1 MAAAAALQGE
11 RVMRRAT
18 FAPLRALLAG
28 AALALLA
35 LEGCSKH
42 AATGGAEGGT
52 PSSGPPPGSTLA
64 IAGQMFTGDSPD
76 AIRAYLRTVK
86 EIKPTKFEV
95 QWNPATVAV
104 SKDEAIRSLRSIS
117 QDGSTFRLASSEPV
131 VAKLKPGS
139 ILWIW
144 DIAVRKVERLE
155 IEDDVTVLYTS
166 SVPLTEAMPN
176 AQIEFEGPV
185 SLPDYYIAH
194 RSRPAPATAP
204 PVARFPGRW
213 QFIPVALDAD
223 PPASPSDQNPDN
235 SAPGNDSSDSE
246 DTQEAGTPA
255 GDGYTSKIMGFDYSL
270 GYRTRPDGLTL
281 TLEAKKGEEG
291 GESSGTESEGADK
304 IKEKYKELTAEAK
317 TAEQEAQKAQKEID
331 SLQADLK
338 QLDATY
344 QQNVEQAKADAAARG
359 NPNYQGPKP
368 PPVPTNSNGSPLT
381 LQGQIDQLTS
391 YYNKQKSTEISKIH
405 ADLKVRM
412 EAQKRQMDA
421 DAERKR
427 LADLGGVAKKFFE
440 IASDNL
446 DVRFRAK
453 TDLDN
458 FAMNGV
464 LAIKSGKLADA
475 AAQFKKVNGRIAVS
489 FIGRFGKPGNGA
501 VKVPVVN
508 IPIAFNIPFPIG
520 GLPFVIQVGSD
531 FLVNVF
537 LAGKNS
543 SMKFDGTYAFSG
555 SEGIRT
561 VNGATSENGSMTG
574 GEPQIQDSA
583 GMSPGV
589 SGLVL
594 GVQVPRL
601 GFGFG
606 VLGMSSVAYFDVVNV
621 LTMTNSAAVA
631 IGMLTPPCRR
641 VSLSSVGHVGVSTN
655 IVPWPIPYV
664 ADKINTALST
674 KPKEVFKHEKV
685 MLDPPI
691 KACEI

>member
-1 MAAAAALQGE
+1 
-11 RVMRRAT
+11 MRKAT
-18 FAPLRALLAG
+18 PAPLS
-28 AALALLA
+28 ALALGGVLTLLA
-35 LEGCSKH
+35 IAGCSKRS
-42 AATGGAEGGT
+42 ATGAPEAGLPAAER
-52 PSSGPPPGSTLA
+52 PPGSSLA
-64 IAGQMFTGDSPD
+64 IAGQLFRGDDPA
-76 AIRAYLRTVK
+76 AIRAYLQTVK

-95 QWNPATVAV
+95 EWNPATVPV
-104 SKDEAIRSLRSIS
+104 SREEAIRSLRSIS
-117 QDGSTFRLASSEPV
+117 RDGSTFRLLSSEPV

-144 DIAVRKVERLE
+144 DIAVRKVERVE
-155 IEDDVTVLYTS
+155 TEDDVTVVYTA

-176 AQIEFEGPV
+176 AQIEFDAPGQPGRLLHWPSHV
-185 SLPDYYIAH
+185 PSPGGCAADDASTSALAIRAGG
-194 RSRPAPATAP
+194 SQCRPA
-204 PVARFPGRW
+204 GRRTTG
-213 QFIPVALDAD
+213 D
-223 PPASPSDQNPDN
+223 
-235 SAPGNDSSDSE
+235 SAPNTDKE
-246 DTQEAGTPA
+246 DIEEAGTPA
-255 GDGYTSKIMGFDYSL
+255 GDGYTGKVLGFDYSL
-270 GYRTRPDGLTL
+270 GYRTRPDGVSL

-291 GESSGTESEGADK
+291 DEAEGTEEESSEK
-304 IKEKYKELTAEAK
+304 IQEKFKELTEEAK
-317 TAEQEAQKAQKEID
+317 KSKEEAQKAQKDID

-338 QLDATY
+338 QLDAKY
-344 QQNVEQAKADAAARG
+344 QQDVAQAKADAAARS

-381 LQGQIDQLTS
+381 LQGQIDQLTG
-391 YYNKQKSTEISKIH
+391 YYNKQHSTELSKIH
-405 ADLKVRM
+405 ADLKVRN

-421 DAERKR
+421 EEQRKK
-427 LADLGGVAKKFFE
+427 LAALGGVAKKFFE

-458 FAMNGV
+458 FAVNGV
-464 LAIKSGKLADA
+464 IAIKGGKLDDA
-475 AAQFKKVNGRIAVS
+475 VAQFKKVNGKIAVS
-489 FIGRFGKPGNGA
+489 FIGRFGKAGNGA

-520 GLPFVIQVGSD
+520 GLPFVIQLGAD

-543 SMKFDGTYAFSG
+543 SMHFDGTYAFSG
-555 SEGIRT
+555 SEGIHAT
-561 VNGATSENGSMTG
+561 NGATTESGSMTG
-574 GEPQIQDSA
+574 GTPEIKDSA

-606 VLGMSSVAYFDVVNV
+606 VVGMSSVAYFDVVNV
-621 LTMTNSAAVA
+621 VTMTNSAAVA

-641 VSLSSVGHVGVSTN
+641 VSLSSVGHVGISTT

-664 ADKINTALST
+664 ADKINNALST

-691 KACEI
+691 KACEV